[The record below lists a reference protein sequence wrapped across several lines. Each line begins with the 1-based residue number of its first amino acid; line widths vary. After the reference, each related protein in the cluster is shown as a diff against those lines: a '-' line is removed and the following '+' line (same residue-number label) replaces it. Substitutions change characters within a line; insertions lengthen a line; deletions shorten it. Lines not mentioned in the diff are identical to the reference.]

1 MKGYIYM
8 IYSEDH
14 NDIYIGSTVKSI
26 GQRLQGHVSEYKKYM
41 NEKYHYVT
49 SFDILAKGNY
59 KIKLIREIEYD
70 SVELLRKQEG
80 NVIKVYKKD
89 AKYNVVN
96 KVITG
101 RTKQQYYTDHKD
113 KIKTHK
119 NTKSQCACGGC
130 YTNVNKQRHMHSKKH
145 NNQ

>member
-59 KIKLIREIEYD
+59 KIKLIDQAEYD
-70 SVELLRKQEG
+70 SVEQLRKQEG

-89 AKYNVVN
+89 AKHNVVN
-96 KVITG
+96 RRIDG
-101 RTKQQYYTDHKD
+101 RTQGQYY
-113 KIKTHK
+113 
-119 NTKSQCACGGC
+119 
-130 YTNVNKQRHMHSKKH
+130 
-145 NNQ
+145 